1 MRYLSLTA
9 RCAAAALVWAC
20 TTTPSYA
27 THGAGGTCGHTH
39 FDTTHGECNNNV
51 EGSDC
56 TVNAQSGT
64 CRQTSSNCQCRVP
77 GSAAAQQETGI
88 NVIGG
93 LLEEIIT
100 ARRARATLTAAVA
113 AAEMNAL
120 YGQLFAASSTLNGL
134 GTTLNANV
142 DINVGAKLD
151 AIALNLAAARVA
163 MLSTSTVPRE
173 QVLAEFLAI
182 TNLIRLLKEDWAN
195 QFGN

>member
-1 MRYLSLTA
+1 M
-9 RCAAAALVWAC
+9 
-20 TTTPSYA
+20 
-27 THGAGGTCGHTH
+27 
-39 FDTTHGECNNNV
+39 
-51 EGSDC
+51 
-56 TVNAQSGT
+56 
-64 CRQTSSNCQCRVP
+64 
-77 GSAAAQQETGI
+77 
-88 NVIGG
+88 IGG